1 MGETS
6 FGGGVDVAITQLFA
20 TLGSFFAYLGKEI
33 EAGIDVVNGF
43 LYQPWCVPLILLAGG
58 IILTVLLKFPQIRLF
73 LECFRVIK
81 DKPKEKNGISSF
93 GALMISTA
101 SRVGTGNI
109 IGVAG
114 AIGIG
119 GPGAVFWMWITAILG
134 GASAF
139 TESTLAQIFKK
150 RNPDGS
156 SYGGPSFY
164 MHDKLKARWLGIIF
178 SVLIIVTYAVGFNML
193 ASFNVQAS
201 FEGFNFY
208 NKDTTPAIIGLILAV
223 LFAVCVIGGAK
234 RLSKVTGVMVPV
246 MGVLYILVA
255 ITVMCINYRNIPT
268 MFQLIFKNAF
278 DFKAIFGG
286 FAGSCLMYGIK
297 RGLYSNEAGM
307 GSAPNAAATA
317 DVTHPAKQGLVQMLS
332 VFIDTLLICT
342 CTAFMCLSS
351 NAIFIKGADNAEA
364 IYVQNSL
371 SGSLGVFGPIF
382 IAVALTLFAFT
393 TLIGNYAYC
402 EGCLKFIFKRQVGK
416 KGMLLFQIIATVLVF
431 VGAIASA
438 GIVWGFAEI
447 AQALMVIVNIPVV
460 LILSKYSI
468 RALKDYTKQKKE
480 GKDPVFYSKDIGI
493 EEELDFWK

>member
-1 MGETS
+1 MEVLNNIIGAVS
-6 FGGGVDVAITQLFA
+6 NL
-20 TLGSFFAYLGKEI
+20 
-33 EAGIDVVNGF
+33 
-43 LYQPWCVPLILLAGG
+43 LYQPWCVPLILLLGG
-58 IILTVLLKFPQIRLF
+58 IYLTFRLRFIQFRLF
-73 LECFRVIK
+73 PECFRVLM

-114 AIGIG
+114 AICMG

-156 SYGGPSFY
+156 SYGGPAFY
-164 MHDKLKARWLGIIF
+164 MQDKLKSRFLGVLF
-178 SVLIIVTYAVGFNML
+178 SGLIIVTYAVGFNML
-193 ASFNVQAS
+193 ASYNVQAA
-201 FEGFNFY
+201 FEGFSFY
-208 NKDTTPAIIGLILAV
+208 HATYTPILVGGVLAI
-223 LFAVCVIGGAK
+223 LFALCVIGGAK
-234 RLSKVTGVMVPV
+234 RLSRVTSLMVPV
-246 MGVLYILVA
+246 MGVLYILVSLIVLA
-255 ITVMCINYRNIPT
+255 INFKQIPN
-268 MFQLIFKNAF
+268 MFGMIFRDAF
-278 DFKAIFGG
+278 QFKAIFGG

-332 VFIDTLLICT
+332 VFLDTLLICT
-342 CTAFMCLSS
+342 CTAFLCLSS
-351 NAIFIKGADNAEA
+351 GIAPDLYSQNKEA
-364 IYVQNSL
+364 MYVQDAL
-371 SGSLGVFGPIF
+371 SGTLGAFGPVF

-402 EGCLKFIFKRQVGK
+402 EGCLKFIFRRQLGR
-416 KGMLLFQIIATVLVF
+416 GAMLAFQILATVLVF
-431 VGAIASA
+431 VGAIATA
-438 GIVWGFAEI
+438 KIVWGFAELT
-447 AQALMVIVNIPVV
+447 QALMVLVNMPVLV
-460 LILSKYSI
+460 ILSKYPI
-468 RALKDYTKQKKE
+468 RCLADYCKQRKA
-480 GKDPVFYSKDIGI
+480 GKNPTFCAKDIGI

>member
-1 MGETS
+1 MEAFENVLKS
-6 FGGGVDVAITQLFA
+6 
-20 TLGSFFAYLGKEI
+20 I
-33 EAGIDVVNGF
+33 EDF
-43 LYQPWCVPLILLAGG
+43 LYQPWLVPLILLVGG
-58 IILTVLLKFPQIRLF
+58 VFLSIRLF
-73 LECFRVIK
+73 LPQVRLFGECFRVLR

-114 AIGIG
+114 AICLG
-119 GPGAVFWMWITAILG
+119 GPGAVFWMWITAFLG

-156 SYGGPSFY
+156 SYGGPAFY
-164 MHDKLKARWLGIIF
+164 MRDKLKSNTLGVIF

-201 FEGFNFY
+201 FESFGIY
-208 NKDTTPAIIGLILAV
+208 HETYTPLIVGGVLA
-223 LFAVCVIGGAK
+223 LFFALCIIGGAK
-234 RLSKVTGVMVPV
+234 RLAKVTGVMVPV
-246 MGVLYILVA
+246 MGLLYIVVA
-255 ITVMCINYRNIPT
+255 MTVLCINFKQIPT
-268 MFQLIFKNAF
+268 MFNMIFEDAF

-286 FAGSCLMYGIK
+286 FAGSCLMYGIQ

-317 DVTHPAKQGLVQMLS
+317 DVTHPAKQGMVQMLS

-351 NAIFIKGADNAEA
+351 GVFYGNYNKETTAN
-364 IYVQNSL
+364 YVQDSL
-371 SGSLGVFGPIF
+371 SSTLGNFGPVF
-382 IAVALTLFAFT
+382 IAIALTLFAFT

-402 EGCLKFIFKRQVGK
+402 EGCLKFIFKKELGK
-416 KGMLLFQIIATVLVF
+416 KSMLIFQIVATALVF
-431 VGAIASA
+431 VGALLEADFVWSFA
-438 GIVWGFAEI
+438 GI
-447 AQALMVIVNIPVV
+447 AQALMVIVNMPVV
-460 LILSKYSI
+460 LILSHYAVKC
-468 RALKDYTKQKKE
+468 LKDYMKQKKT
-480 GKDPVFYSKDIGI
+480 GKDPMFKAKDIGI
-493 EEELDFWK
+493 EEKLDFWQ

>member
-1 MGETS
+1 MDLIEKS
-6 FGGGVDVAITQLFA
+6 ISAISGV
-20 TLGSFFAYLGKEI
+20 
-33 EAGIDVVNGF
+33 
-43 LYQPWCVPLILLAGG
+43 LYQPWCVPFILLFGG
-58 IILTVLLKFPQIRLF
+58 IFLTIRLKFPQIRLF
-73 LECFRVIK
+73 KECFTVLK
-81 DKPKEKNGISSF
+81 DKPKEENGISSF

-114 AIGIG
+114 AICMG

-134 GASAF
+134 GASAL

-156 SYGGPSFY
+156 SYGGPAFY
-164 MHDKLKARWLGIIF
+164 MQDKLKARPLGVFF
-178 SVLIIVTYAVGFNML
+178 SALIIITYAVGFNML

-201 FEGFNFY
+201 FQNFGFY
-208 NKDTTPAIIGLILAV
+208 NEKSTPIIIGIVLAV

-234 RLSKVTGVMVPV
+234 RLSKVTGFMVPV
-246 MGVLYILVA
+246 MGVIYIVVSLLVM
-255 ITVMCINYRNIPT
+255 VVNYKNIPV
-268 MFQLIFKNAF
+268 MFEMIFENAF

-286 FAGSCLMYGIK
+286 FAGSCLMFGIK

-332 VFIDTLLICT
+332 VFLDTLLICT

-351 NAIFIKGADNAEA
+351 GVDFTKYSDNKEA
-364 IYVQNSL
+364 MYVQNAL
-371 SGSLGVFGPIF
+371 SGTLGAFGPVF

-402 EGCLKFIFKRQVGK
+402 EGCLKFIFKRPIGK
-416 KGMLLFQIIATVLVF
+416 KGMLIFQIVATILVF

-438 GIVWGFAEI
+438 TVVWGFAELT
-447 AQALMVIVNIPVV
+447 QALMVLVNMPVV
-460 LILSKYSI
+460 LILSKYSV
-468 RALKDYTKQKKE
+468 RCLEDYCKQKKE
-480 GKDPVFYSKDIGI
+480 GKNPVFKAKDIGI
-493 EEELDFWK
+493 NEDLDFWQ